1 MLYGN
6 EDAMDQQAGPPCAI
20 CGRSTAAHE
29 KHIRFSLPD
38 PVLNSTRKDLDSGT
52 WLSHADAASSILMQ
66 VDHIG
71 AFVRAALPVPLTGG
85 QKLTFGVWVNINPLD
100 LQRACSIWHEP
111 EYAELKLTGYLANAL
126 EPWGLLRA
134 PVDIAVVNPDHTPY
148 CVSSTDADLS
158 FLLHHEWPHRIL
170 DDVLGRYDRTGRDC
184 GNPGGDCPVA

>member
-1 MLYGN
+1 
-6 EDAMDQQAGPPCAI
+6 MDQQTGHTCTM
-20 CGRSTAAHE
+20 CGRSTDAHD

-38 PVLNSTRKDLDSGT
+38 PVLNSTRKDLASGT
-52 WLSHADAASSILMQ
+52 WLSHTDATSSILMQ

-85 QKLTFGVWVNINPLD
+85 RKLTFGVWVSINPDD
-100 LQRACSIWHEP
+100 LQYACSIWHEP

-148 CVSSTDADLS
+148 CVSSTDAGLS
-158 FLLHHEWPHRIL
+158 LLLHHEWPHQIL
-170 DDVLGRYDRTGRDC
+170 DDVLWRYGHTGSDCADPGRDH
-184 GNPGGDCPVA
+184 PDDSTAI